1 VDGVVFLVD
10 AIDRERFPEAKK
22 ELDVSNNEHDRLGV
36 GTLHRGVPGKSAEHL
51 WRSHKIC
58 MLHLQA
64 LLTCDELAN
73 VPFLVLGNKIDIAR
87 AVSEEELR
95 YALGLQNT
103 YGKEVSAYC
112 VFDSIQRA
120 TVFSGP
126 PAPRVSRAYSKDR
139 ERSQQASG
147 LSSCTCALSSSVWV
161 MPMVGG

>member
-1 VDGVVFLVD
+1 MDGVVFLVD

-22 ELDVSNNEHDRLGV
+22 ELDVSNNERDRLGV

-103 YGKEVSAYC
+103 YGKEVSASACLIRYNERQFSQVLPPP
-112 VFDSIQRA
+112 VF
-120 TVFSGP
+120 
-126 PAPRVSRAYSKDR
+126 RAYSKDR